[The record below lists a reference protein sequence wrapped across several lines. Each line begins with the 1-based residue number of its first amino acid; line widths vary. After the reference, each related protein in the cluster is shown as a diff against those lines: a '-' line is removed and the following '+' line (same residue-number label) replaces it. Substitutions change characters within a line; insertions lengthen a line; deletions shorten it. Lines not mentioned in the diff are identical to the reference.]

1 MKEWMVWVLLAA
13 VVLLALVPLRGPV
26 HPPAPQLSFTI
37 KAEKTKLLVGEPL
50 KIQMRIRNE
59 TGNDLELQTR
69 LSFGCF
75 NTLSVTIS
83 RDGGK
88 TFQPYTSRA
97 TLWLVGQTCWLNL
110 IPLTLK
116 AGEEWKGEEFISFHV
131 ASFDSMSNVEGDF
144 AFPKA
149 GKYQVKM
156 TLRSFT
162 SGEIPRQPYLLLDKE
177 ILSESNIVEVKV
189 VEPKGKDKE
198 ALQFIVDNQLK
209 PFLTPEATFFPVT
222 DEVVQKLQEFLEKFP
237 DSPYAPYVQL
247 GLEAICQGRREELPA
262 CWNISQ
268 EQKQPL
274 ELSIA
279 TDKTKVLVG
288 EPVQLKLK
296 LKNNSDKD
304 LTGVFYLT
312 FLSGTLHVLIT
323 PVGQPEFLYW
333 PASLQ
338 MAETAE
344 IPLRLVT
351 LKAGEEV
358 EGKEFISY
366 DVKKKD
372 FALPAAGKYQLR
384 AEQFFDPD
392 DLSKKVESQGIA
404 VEVVDPQSQED
415 KDALQFI
422 VDKQLKADLTP
433 EASLVPPLEGRTV
446 NDEVQLLQEFLKKFP
461 TSTYVPYVLAGLNA
475 ICQGRAQELPACSGG
490 QAAAPIQVPC
500 PPTAPES
507 FCVLSGHSSFV
518 YTVAFSPDSKLLA
531 SGSCVS
537 SGPPEMCEAGE
548 IRLWEVSTGRL
559 VNVLLSGRFWVLGL
573 AFSPDGRFLAAG
585 SSDYAVYLWDVST
598 GNLLQTLG
606 GHRAP
611 VWAVAFSPDGQLLA
625 SASTD
630 GTVRL
635 WEPTGK
641 LVRVLNAQSGVNDV
655 AFSPDGRLI
664 AAALG
669 QPNNAVLIWEVSS
682 GQLVRV
688 LQGHTDEVIAVA
700 FDPGNKFLASGSSDT
715 TVRLWEVASGKPMQ
729 MLALHTLP
737 VPSVAFSPK
746 GNVLACGSVDRTIHL
761 WGVASGALMR
771 TLRGHTNSI
780 TAVAFSPDGKLVAS
794 GSLDMTIR
802 LWYVGDL
809 TEQGG

>member
-1 MKEWMVWVLLAA
+1 MKEWIVFVLLAA

-26 HPPAPQLSFTI
+26 HPSAPQLSFTI
-37 KAEKTKLLVGEPL
+37 KAEKTQLLLGEPL
-50 KIQMRIRNE
+50 KVHLIVQNNTTREI
-59 TGNDLELQTR
+59 TGIFPLDYIYNNFQVDL
-69 LSFGCF
+69 S
-75 NTLSVTIS
+75 S
-83 RDGGK
+83 DGGQ
-88 TFQPYTSRA
+88 TTQPYISPLMRMARTIDTPHPLPV
-97 TLWLVGQTCWLNL
+97 TLPPQGKVEGSV
-110 IPLTLK
+110 
-116 AGEEWKGEEFISFHV
+116 FISF
-131 ASFDSMSNVEGDF
+131 NTETNDF
-144 AFPKA
+144 AFPKP
-149 GKYQVKM
+149 GRFWFLMKVWVIVDFGELNDK
-156 TLRSFT
+156 
-162 SGEIPRQPYLLLDKE
+162 GEILLIE
-177 ILSESNIVEVKV
+177 HHQESGWVAIEV
-189 VEPKGKDKE
+189 VEPAQEQDKK
-198 ALQFIVDNQLK
+198 ALQFIREKKLER
-209 PFLTPEATFFPVT
+209 FLTPEASSAV
-222 DEVVQKLQEFLEKFP
+222 EVGEDPNEIVKQLRAFLEQFP
-237 DSPYAPYVQL
+237 DSTYAPYVQL

-262 CWNISQ
+262 CLSQ

-490 QAAAPIQVPC
+490 QTAVPIQVPC

-507 FCVLSGHSSFV
+507 FCVLSDHSSFV

-537 SGPPEMCEAGE
+537 SGSPEMCEAGE

-606 GHRAP
+606 GHGAP

-641 LVRVLNAQSGVNDV
+641 LVRVLNAPAPSGVNDV
-655 AFSPDGRLI
+655 AFSPDGKLI

-669 QPNNAVLIWEVSS
+669 RPKNAVLIWEVPS

-746 GNVLACGSVDRTIHL
+746 GDVLASGSVDRTIHL

-771 TLRGHTNSI
+771 TLRGHTDAI

>member
-1 MKEWMVWVLLAA
+1 MKEWLVWVLLAA

-149 GKYQVKM
+149 GKYQIKM
-156 TLRSFT
+156 TLV
-162 SGEIPRQPYLLLDKE
+162 PRPLLVVL
-177 ILSESNIVEVKV
+177 ESNVIEIEV
-189 VEPKGKDKE
+189 VEPEGKDKE

-209 PFLTPEATFFPVT
+209 PFLTPEARFFPVT

-247 GLEAICQGRREELPA
+247 GLEGICQGHREELPA
-262 CWNISQ
+262 CLSQ

-279 TDKTKVLVG
+279 TDKAKVLVG

-475 ICQGRAQELPACSGG
+475 ICQGRAQELPAC
-490 QAAAPIQVPC
+490 
-500 PPTAPES
+500 T
-507 FCVLSGHSSFV
+507 
-518 YTVAFSPDSKLLA
+518 
-531 SGSCVS
+531 
-537 SGPPEMCEAGE
+537 
-548 IRLWEVSTGRL
+548 RR
-559 VNVLLSGRFWVLGL
+559 
-573 AFSPDGRFLAAG
+573 
-585 SSDYAVYLWDVST
+585 
-598 GNLLQTLG
+598 
-606 GHRAP
+606 
-611 VWAVAFSPDGQLLA
+611 
-625 SASTD
+625 
-630 GTVRL
+630 
-635 WEPTGK
+635 
-641 LVRVLNAQSGVNDV
+641 
-655 AFSPDGRLI
+655 
-664 AAALG
+664 
-669 QPNNAVLIWEVSS
+669 
-682 GQLVRV
+682 
-688 LQGHTDEVIAVA
+688 
-700 FDPGNKFLASGSSDT
+700 
-715 TVRLWEVASGKPMQ
+715 
-729 MLALHTLP
+729 
-737 VPSVAFSPK
+737 
-746 GNVLACGSVDRTIHL
+746 
-761 WGVASGALMR
+761 
-771 TLRGHTNSI
+771 
-780 TAVAFSPDGKLVAS
+780 
-794 GSLDMTIR
+794 
-802 LWYVGDL
+802 
-809 TEQGG
+809 